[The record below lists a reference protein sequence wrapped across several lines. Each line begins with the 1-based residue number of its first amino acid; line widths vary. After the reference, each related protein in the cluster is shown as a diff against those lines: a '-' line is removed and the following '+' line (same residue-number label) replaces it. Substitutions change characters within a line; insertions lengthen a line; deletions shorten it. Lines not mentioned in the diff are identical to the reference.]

1 MKDKFSQ
8 VLMRTFKLDD
18 LEMIKT
24 IGTGTFARVF
34 LCRPK
39 AHLNRSNTDY
49 YALKVLSMHDVIR
62 LKQVE
67 HVKNEKSILSEIRH
81 PFIVDLLWYHKDHSL
96 LYMLFPY
103 VCGGELFSYL
113 RSAGRFNR

>member
-1 MKDKFSQ
+1 MKESDEY
-8 VLMRTFKLDD
+8 VMRPGDLKETQRCDERNFKLED

-49 YALKVLSMHDVIR
+49 YALKVSFHI
-62 LKQVE
+62 
-67 HVKNEKSILSEIRH
+67 
-81 PFIVDLLWYHKDHSL
+81 
-96 LYMLFPY
+96 
-103 VCGGELFSYL
+103 
-113 RSAGRFNR
+113 

>member
-1 MKDKFSQ
+1 MDQASIHSDPSGLIKDKFNQ

-34 LCRPK
+34 LCRPR

-49 YALKVLSMHDVIR
+49 YALKVR
-62 LKQVE
+62 R
-67 HVKNEKSILSEIRH
+67 ILSVNIPIFE
-81 PFIVDLLWYHKDHSL
+81 FFLAKNAFFCYF
-96 LYMLFPY
+96 Y
-103 VCGGELFSYL
+103 
-113 RSAGRFNR
+113 A